1 MEILL
6 EQSARLL
13 AYTSIEFK
21 RYLFSQINWNARL
34 IGIKGS
40 RGVGKTTLLLQ
51 YLKELELPS
60 GQVAYFSLD
69 DLFFTTKTLRETAD
83 QFYKHGGKIMA
94 LDEVHRY
101 PNWST
106 EIKNIHDFY
115 PDLQILFTGSSIID
129 IAKEESDLS
138 RRVLM
143 YDLHGLSFREYLSMK
158 KIQHYASVSLEQLL
172 FEPALI
178 SSLLNDGFK
187 PLRYFQDYL
196 QHGYYPFGV
205 QEPEWLYQR
214 INQVVRTIVEI
225 DMAELPSFTYRNAK
239 KLLQLVE
246 VIAGQVPFKPNI
258 KTLAEKTQ
266 IHRNDITSFLHF
278 LAEAKI
284 ISMVEPAGVS
294 TSSLQKP
301 EKIYLQNTSLLYAL
315 AKSQYNIGTVRE
327 TFAQSM
333 LSVHHQLAIPK
344 KGDFIVDYKYTIEI
358 GGATKKRKQLTEIE
372 NAWIVRDDIEIGS
385 TGIVPLWSLGM
396 LY

>member
-1 MEILL
+1 VFLHEI
-6 EQSARLL
+6 SC
-13 AYTSIEFK
+13 
-21 RYLFSQINWNARL
+21 
-34 IGIKGS
+34 
-40 RGVGKTTLLLQ
+40 
-51 YLKELELPS
+51 
-60 GQVAYFSLD
+60 
-69 DLFFTTKTLRETAD
+69 
-83 QFYKHGGKIMA
+83 
-94 LDEVHRY
+94 
-101 PNWST
+101 
-106 EIKNIHDFY
+106 
-115 PDLQILFTGSSIID
+115 
-129 IAKEESDLS
+129 
-138 RRVLM
+138 
-143 YDLHGLSFREYLSMK
+143 
-158 KIQHYASVSLEQLL
+158 
-172 FEPALI
+172 
-178 SSLLNDGFK
+178 
-187 PLRYFQDYL
+187 
-196 QHGYYPFGV
+196 
-205 QEPEWLYQR
+205 
-214 INQVVRTIVEI
+214 
-225 DMAELPSFTYRNAK
+225 NAK

-315 AKSQYNIGTVRE
+315 AKGQYNIGTVRE